1 MVSWAPF
8 PVTVVFVSLVVAK
21 PSSVS
26 NPIGSLLLHAMS
38 VIVANAMSRV
48 ARTDKATPKI
58 LDGKHVIVLNVAT
71 CYDVVL
77 KPRILYC
84 LVVPHYAVF

>member
-1 MVSWAPF
+1 MVEPSLPF
-8 PVTVVFVSLVVAK
+8 NPV
-21 PSSVS
+21 
-26 NPIGSLLLHAMS
+26 GSLLLHAMS
-38 VIVANAMSRV
+38 TIVANVVYSAV
-48 ARTDKATPKI
+48 RTNEVTPKI